1 MKKKR
6 RVNREFRITMQRQ
19 IREHEDKNDRT

>member
-6 RVNREFRITMQRQ
+6 RVNRELRITMQRQ
-19 IREHEDKNDRT
+19 ITEHEDKK